1 MSLESLRAD
10 LQKLGLKPIKFVPVG
25 RIERVF
31 KGAYLGPKKML
42 TRRNGRRP
50 QTLASNPTSNPSTGV
65 QQLIMQHLREM
76 EGQGLLSLSTVF
88 GQLHVN
94 GEKCGWVKAWK
105 IVQRGKLEP

>member
-1 MSLESLRAD
+1 MSLESLRRD
-10 LQKLGLKPIKFVPVG
+10 LQRLGVKPIPFVPVG
-25 RIERVF
+25 KIERVF

-50 QTLASNPTSNPSTGV
+50 QTLASNPTSNPSKGV
-65 QQLIMQHLREM
+65 EELIMQRLREM
-76 EGQGLLSLSTVF
+76 ESQELLSLSTVF

-105 IVQRGKLEP
+105 IVQRGSL